1 MIALEPG
8 LAVAQMPGGKAFEQA
23 YQQRFKHGI
32 ELHAPSP
39 DGVGVLI
46 AAIEKAGRP
55 IDRFHTLEG
64 YTPQTNLN
72 RLNLGVSHKL
82 TQDLALRAS
91 YNIRKDDDFTQ
102 QGINVG
108 VSLDF

>member
-1 MIALEPG
+1 MFGEFAHEREYNDDTQHLTINLNSLPNNRFT
-8 LAVAQMPGGKAFEQA
+8 LA
-23 YQQRFKHGI
+23 
-32 ELHAPSP
+32 
-39 DGVGVLI
+39 
-46 AAIEKAGRP
+46 
-55 IDRFHTLEG
+55 G